1 VEYLIQKHDEDGG
14 NSMTSTFMGLE
25 ISRRGMVAQQ
35 TALSVI
41 GQNVSNANT
50 PGYSRQVVNLQ
61 ATDAYPAPGMN
72 APAIAGQLGSG
83 VEAGSI
89 SRVRDNFLDV
99 QYRTENNQ
107 LGYWK
112 AQSDS
117 LSQMESILNE
127 PSDTGLSN
135 AMDQFSNSLQDLS
148 TSPTDSS
155 ALAVVRQRGVALA
168 DTFNYLSNS
177 LSSIQNDQKTQVQN
191 TVDQINSDL
200 DQLKKLND
208 AIGNIE
214 ANGNL
219 PNDLYDQRDKL
230 LDDLSSFVNIKVD
243 FSGPS
248 RSSNPTAEGKATVS
262 LMSDNGTTLGNLLDQ
277 SGDHQLSVNYDGASY
292 NGVPSIKTIS
302 LDGVPNPI
310 VFSTMNSSGKLKSL
324 IESYGYDNNGT
335 ATGTY
340 TDRLMKLDQLAY
352 NFATEFNKV
361 QQQGKS
367 PNVLNGTSQ
376 SVPAFFSDGGAGNI
390 TQEEFASKIQVSSE
404 IQNVSTGLGDIATAG
419 PNGTLGDAT
428 NVLALANVVNETD
441 FQNQYRNVIGQLG
454 VEAQKANQLA
464 DNSTALQQSADQ
476 KRQSVSSVSINEEMT
491 NMIQYQ
497 HAYSASAKMISI
509 QNDILDTIINGM
521 VK

>member
-1 VEYLIQKHDEDGG
+1 
-14 NSMTSTFMGLE
+14 
-25 ISRRGMVAQQ
+25 
-35 TALSVI
+35 
-41 GQNVSNANT
+41 
-50 PGYSRQVVNLQ
+50 
-61 ATDAYPAPGMN
+61 
-72 APAIAGQLGSG
+72 
-83 VEAGSI
+83 
-89 SRVRDNFLDV
+89 
-99 QYRTENNQ
+99 
-107 LGYWK
+107 
-112 AQSDS
+112 
-117 LSQMESILNE
+117 
-127 PSDTGLSN
+127 
-135 AMDQFSNSLQDLS
+135 
-148 TSPTDSS
+148 
-155 ALAVVRQRGVALA
+155 
-168 DTFNYLSNS
+168 
-177 LSSIQNDQKTQVQN
+177 
-191 TVDQINSDL
+191 
-200 DQLKKLND
+200 
-208 AIGNIE
+208 
-214 ANGNL
+214 L